1 MDPKIERLKQRF
13 SQVFGDQ
20 GRHMAVTR
28 APGRVNLIGDHTD
41 YNEGYCLPVN
51 LPLEVTVVASRRNDG
66 MLGMY
71 SADFEERIQ
80 VPVHNLK
87 YMPGDGWANYPKS
100 VMWALENA
108 GQKMEGANYLIS
120 GTIPQGA
127 GLASSAALEAAIA
140 LAASSVE
147 GFTMERPAIARAL
160 QHGENQFVGVHSGP
174 MDQTTILM
182 AEKGNALFIDCKT
195 HETEQVPLAFDGAA
209 VVVLDSGVARS
220 LKTGDFNKRR
230 EECKEALR
238 LLKTKNEAYTSLRDV
253 RVIAYERHRKVL
265 PPLLSIRAE
274 HVVYE
279 NDRVLKA
286 KEALLAGDAAVF
298 GDLMNKSHR
307 SLSRLMQVSIE
318 EVDALVALAQSD
330 PACLGARLSGGG
342 FGGCVVALVKEE
354 GLDLFLE
361 KLQRSYWQK
370 VGGKLKHWVLDIV
383 EPAHEV
389 EE

>member
-20 GRHMAVTR
+20 GRHVAVTR

-41 YNEGYCLPVN
+41 YNDGYCLPVN
-51 LPLEVTVVASRRNDG
+51 LPLEVTVIASRRNDG

-80 VPVHNLK
+80 VPIHNLK
-87 YMPGDGWANYPKS
+87 YVPGDGWANYPKS
-100 VMWALENA
+100 VMWAMETA
-108 GQKMEGANYLIS
+108 SQKLEGANYLIS
-120 GTIPQGA
+120 GNIPQGA
-127 GLASSAALEAAIA
+127 GLASSAALEAAIG
-140 LAASSVE
+140 LAAASVE
-147 GFTMERPAIARAL
+147 GFQMERPAMAKAL
-160 QHGENQFVGVHSGP
+160 QRGENQFVGVHSGP
-174 MDQTTILM
+174 MDQSSILL
-182 AEKGNALFIDCKT
+182 AEKGNALFLDCKT
-195 HETEQVPLAFDGAA
+195 LESEQVPLAFDGAV
-209 VVVLDSGVARS
+209 VVVLDSGIARS

-230 EECKEALR
+230 DECKEALK
-238 LLKTKNEAYTSLRDV
+238 LLKTKNEAYNSLRDV
-253 RVIAYERHRKVL
+253 RVIAYERYRKVL
-265 PPLLSIRAE
+265 PPLLSARAE

-286 KEALLAGDAAVF
+286 KEALLAGDAVAF
-298 GDLMNKSHR
+298 GELMNKSHR
-307 SLSRLMQVSIE
+307 SLSRLFQVSIE

-330 PACLGARLSGGG
+330 PSCLGARITGGG

-354 GLDLFLE
+354 GLDLFIE

-370 VGGKLKHWVLDIV
+370 VGGKMKHWVLDIV
-383 EPAHEV
+383 EPAHEI